1 MILGSN
7 PVSREGHRRKL
18 WTQWINRF
26 FKDVRLLLILTFSLA
41 PHKSLLLSHIFSPP
55 LYWKGVH
62 VSHRQLRG
70 HKGNEH
76 LVLLLFYVK
85 SHDINSSAHQ
95 HRDEGSGTE
104 DKYHETT
111 PKPISR
117 ESSALLKVQLGSPEE
132 HSGRQKSKLRTPKK
146 GHPVWLPPG
155 AVPGKP

>member
-1 MILGSN
+1 M
-7 PVSREGHRRKL
+7 
-18 WTQWINRF
+18 
-26 FKDVRLLLILTFSLA
+26 
-41 PHKSLLLSHIFSPP
+41 LSHMIST
-55 LYWKGVH
+55 
-62 VSHRQLRG
+62 
-70 HKGNEH
+70 H
-76 LVLLLFYVK
+76 LHT
-85 SHDINSSAHQ
+85 STEM
-95 HRDEGSGTE
+95 RESGTE